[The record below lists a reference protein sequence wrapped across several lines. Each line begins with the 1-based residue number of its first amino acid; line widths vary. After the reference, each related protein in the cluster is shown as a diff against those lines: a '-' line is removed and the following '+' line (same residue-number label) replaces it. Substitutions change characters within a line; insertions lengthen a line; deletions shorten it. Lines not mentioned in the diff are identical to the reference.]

1 MEKTTLFL
9 CIYCAIIGTCLWL
22 ALFLTLKAIIFRME
36 NRYNLSVPFIVVDK
50 VGRNSRART
59 RTRMIQ
65 ANSNDESAII
75 SDQDNHINKA
85 PNYERF

>member
-22 ALFLTLKAIIFRME
+22 ALFLTLKTIIFRME

-50 VGRNSRART
+50 VGRNSRVRS
-59 RTRMIQ
+59 RPRIQ

-75 SDQDNHINKA
+75 SDQDNNTDKA
-85 PNYERF
+85 QNYERF